1 MEFKIK
7 IERKHIEQ
15 GTPGNTRQCAIALAL
30 KESLAGQEEITGLR
44 LTGVVDS
51 FTGFE
56 IREEGKH
63 GGHVMFIHSPGVK
76 SFIERFDRGLDRR
89 EPTEVRFR
97 IEHLQP
103 GEEWRYGAVTLEGEE
118 APESAAKEMPRLS
131 NLPAPKPASHKEEQT
146 NVQEDATPS
155 ASRRTAEHN
164 GHQGAELRGD
174 TALLAV
180 CIGAKGFLS
189 ELNRSRN

>member
-30 KESLAGQEEITGLR
+30 KEFLAGQEEINGLR

-76 SFIERFDRGLDRR
+76 SFIERFDRELDRR
-89 EPTEVRFR
+89 EPKEVRFR
-97 IEHLQP
+97 IEDHQP
-103 GEEWRYGAVTLEGEE
+103 GEEWQYGAVTLEGEE
-118 APESAAKEMPRLS
+118 APESAAKELPRLS
-131 NLPAPKPASHKEEQT
+131 NLPDPKPANHKEEQT
-146 NVQEDATPS
+146 NVQEDTTP
-155 ASRRTAEHN
+155 AGSRRTAEHN
-164 GHQGAELRGD
+164 GNQGAELRGD
-174 TALLAV
+174 TAVLAV
-180 CIGAKGFLS
+180 CIGAKSFLP